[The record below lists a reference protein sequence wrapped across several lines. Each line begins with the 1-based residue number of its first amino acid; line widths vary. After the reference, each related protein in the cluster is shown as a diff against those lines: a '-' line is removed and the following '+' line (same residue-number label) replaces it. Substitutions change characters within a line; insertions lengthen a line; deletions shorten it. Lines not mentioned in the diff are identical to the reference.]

1 MANSGSA
8 LMGIG
13 KSIGEDRAV
22 EAAKMAINSPLLEV
36 SIDGARGVL
45 FNVSGGADMAMAEIN
60 EAARIITEHIDP
72 DAKVIFGAVLDDK
85 LKKGELKVTVVA
97 TGFNNG
103 YPSATKPPMN
113 ASINGRST
121 MQNMFENEPR
131 RPSSQINGTPAVK
144 ELVDSSVN
152 DEEFDIPAF
161 IRRKMNK

>member
-1 MANSGSA
+1 
-8 LMGIG
+8 
-13 KSIGEDRAV
+13 
-22 EAAKMAINSPLLEV
+22 
-36 SIDGARGVL
+36 
-45 FNVSGGADMAMAEIN
+45 MAEIN

-72 DAKVIFGAVLDDK
+72 DARVIFGAVIDDK

-103 YPSATKPPMN
+103 YPSATKLPMN
-113 ASINGRST
+113 GR
-121 MQNMFENEPR
+121 QNMFENALKK
-131 RPSSQINGTPAVK
+131 PSPQINGTPIVK